1 MITAL
6 SNKSVQSAT
15 DNSMEY
21 RGLSTDTK
29 PTDAPNG
36 SVFLEMNTGKVFC
49 YDAEGENWIELGGS
63 ASANADAPEI
73 DPGITLDQP
82 GLEGNPDA

>member
-6 SNKSVQSAT
+6 T
-15 DNSMEY
+15 DRDVSSEKANAMEY

-36 SVFLEMNTGKVFC
+36 SVFLEMDTGDV
-49 YDAEGENWIELGGS
+49 YMY
-63 ASANADAPEI
+63 NADGSEWVK
-73 DPGITLDQP
+73 L
-82 GLEGNPDA
+82 